1 LRATIEP
8 GTAEPGPKLTPVKR
22 EAIRPPK
29 FADKFSMLEW
39 DLMPLPAISLYPL
52 PRRIALV
59 EDVALQ
65 VSDLECN
72 PRGVN
77 WPVPAEVPVVTME
90 APLICQIFNWSEV
103 VTWQG
108 VRVADFLDYAGLQC
122 ADGDHVAFYS
132 RDGTYFE
139 GLPADMAR
147 DPRTLLATHI
157 NGQPLP
163 HELGGPL
170 RLVVPF
176 LQGYKSVKWVGSIKV
191 TKHDPVGIKRLLGQS
206 KTAHLGLAWREAYD
220 IETELDADKTPV

>member
-1 LRATIEP
+1 VTATYERTPLR
-8 GTAEPGPKLTPVKR
+8 R

-29 FADKFSMLEW
+29 FAGKFSLLDW
-39 DLMPLPAISLYPL
+39 DREHLPAISLYPL

-59 EDVALQ
+59 EDLDLQ
-65 VSDLECN
+65 VSDLECS
-72 PRGVN
+72 PRAVA
-77 WPVPAEVPVVTME
+77 WPTAAQVERVTVE

-103 VTWQG
+103 VEWQG
-108 VRVADFLDYAGLQC
+108 VRVDDFLDYAGLQC
-122 ADGDHVAFYS
+122 DETDHVAFFS

-139 GLPADMAR
+139 GLPAAMAR
-147 DPRTLLATHI
+147 DPRALLATHV
-157 NGQPLP
+157 NGVPLP

-176 LQGYKSVKWVGSIKV
+176 LQGYKSVKWVGSIRV

-220 IETELDADKTPV
+220 IDVAPGDDKTPV

>member
-1 LRATIEP
+1 M
-8 GTAEPGPKLTPVKR
+8 TPVRR

-29 FADKFSMLEW
+29 FADKFSMLDWES
-39 DLMPLPAISLYPL
+39 MPLPAISLYPL

-59 EDVALQ
+59 EDLSLQ

-72 PRGVN
+72 PRSVS
-77 WPVPAEVPVVTME
+77 WPNQDQVPPVVID

-108 VRVADFLDYAGLQC
+108 VRVADFLDFAGIKC
-122 ADGDHVAFYS
+122 DEGDYVAFYS
-132 RDGTYFE
+132 RDGAYFE
-139 GLPADMAR
+139 GLPAAMAR
-147 DPRTLLATHI
+147 DPRTMLATHI
-157 NGQPLP
+157 NGEPLP

-176 LQGYKSVKWVGSIKV
+176 LQGYKSVKWVGAIRV

-220 IETELDADKTPV
+220 IETELDGDKTPV